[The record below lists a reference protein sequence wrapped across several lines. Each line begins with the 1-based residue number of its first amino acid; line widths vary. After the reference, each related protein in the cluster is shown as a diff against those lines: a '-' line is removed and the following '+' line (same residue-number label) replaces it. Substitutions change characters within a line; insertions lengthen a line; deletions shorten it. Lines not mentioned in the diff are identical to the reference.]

1 MYRLKVRHKIEH
13 KHNHGKSHNHNVKS
27 KHSSINSIRHKHHN
41 MHLVEHQS
49 IKEHKAANKTNYA
62 VITYR
67 LLAVLIII
75 LLIGYVIFFSN
86 IIKKDCGNDMNCFN
100 QLSKKC
106 SGARAEVLKDVN
118 VYEYVVKGNIGSDCA
133 VDVKLKRMA
142 AGMPVDLKGKLE
154 GKSMT
159 CRIPRELLKETD
171 LDSMSDLMN
180 YCSGQLK
187 EGLYEIIIDNM
198 YGLVVKNMA
207 NITKT
212 VQGDLL
218 KLSSQ
223 AL

>member
-1 MYRLKVRHKIEH
+1 MYGLKAKHKIEH
-13 KHNHGKSHNHNVKS
+13 KHNHGNLHNHNVKH
-27 KHSSINSIRHKHHN
+27 KHSYINLTRHKHHN
-41 MHLVEHQS
+41 AHLVEHKS
-49 IKEHKAANKTNYA
+49 IKEHKAGNKINYA
-62 VITYR
+62 VIFYR

-159 CRIPRELLKETD
+159 CRIPNELFD
-171 LDSMSDLMN
+171 
-180 YCSGQLK
+180 
-187 EGLYEIIIDNM
+187 EILFRSAKRRII
-198 YGLVVKNMA
+198 
-207 NITKT
+207 
-212 VQGDLL
+212 
-218 KLSSQ
+218 
-223 AL
+223 